1 MSSLQAELRGKRIPE
16 NKEDMETITI
26 MTKSKSAKDLVGNLV
41 FHSRCKH
48 ILNKYHF
55 IRDRVE
61 LGQIQLEF
69 VYSEDNGADML
80 TKHASVGVMERNKKE
95 IGMM

>member
-1 MSSLQAELRGKRIPE
+1 MKTGSQL
-16 NKEDMETITI
+16 
-26 MTKSKSAKDLVGNLV
+26 AKDLVGNPV
-41 FHSRCKH
+41 FHSRSKH

-61 LGQIQLEF
+61 LGQILLVF

-80 TKHASVGVMERNKKE
+80 TKHASLGVMEKNKKV
-95 IGMM
+95 IGMSE